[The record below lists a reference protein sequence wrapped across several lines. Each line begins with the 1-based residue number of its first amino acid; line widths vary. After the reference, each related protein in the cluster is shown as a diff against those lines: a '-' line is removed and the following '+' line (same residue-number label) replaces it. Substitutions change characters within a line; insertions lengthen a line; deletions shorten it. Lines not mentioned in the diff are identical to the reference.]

1 MRLVRAADHHEHQM
15 SLHDT
20 RFDRTDPRG
29 PVSAKRADEDEPL
42 PIDQLASL
50 RRQLGS
56 RTLEVGPAEH
66 GQREAANPGR
76 MSRGGAT
83 RRASFTGGFQGS
95 ASGAAPNEASRRS
108 SGASS

>member
-15 SLHDT
+15 SVHDT
-20 RFDRTDPRG
+20 RFDRTDPWR
-29 PVSAKRADEDEPL
+29 PVSTNRAEEDEPL

-50 RRQLGS
+50 RGQLGS

-66 GQREAANPGR
+66 GQREAAKPGR
-76 MSRGGAT
+76 TSRGGAT
-83 RRASFTGGFQGS
+83 RRASLTGGFHGS

-108 SGASS
+108 SGTSS